1 MYDYY
6 LNTLI
11 FSLFSND
18 KPQSY
23 SQFKKNFIKNQ
34 ENKKMTK
41 EEKKALKEKN
51 NKILRSIKGR

>member
-18 KPQSY
+18 KLQSY